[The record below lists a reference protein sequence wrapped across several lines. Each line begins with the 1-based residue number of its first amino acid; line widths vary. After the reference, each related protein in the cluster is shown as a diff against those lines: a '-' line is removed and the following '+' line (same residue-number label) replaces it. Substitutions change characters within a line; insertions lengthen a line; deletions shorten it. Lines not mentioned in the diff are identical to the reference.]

1 MDLKY
6 LFTSLDGRISR
17 AGFWIGSL
25 ILAAVNVVTIGAIV
39 LLLGISHLS
48 VVLTV
53 LVAIALAYPTY
64 ALMVK
69 RFQDRNRPG
78 FFAFF
83 PLATLYGVNM
93 LETVGI
99 IAREPKNALHT
110 ALSLLALGMS
120 LWILIDLGILR
131 GTQGPNRFGPD
142 PLGDS
147 EADATL

>member
-1 MDLKY
+1 
-6 LFTSLDGRISR
+6 
-17 AGFWIGSL
+17 
-25 ILAAVNVVTIGAIV
+25 
-39 LLLGISHLS
+39 
-48 VVLTV
+48 
-53 LVAIALAYPTY
+53 VAIALAYPTY